1 VILEGSTVQSHK
13 RRGTGHE
20 GQGTILGLDVH
31 AETIAVAIAEA
42 DGEVR
47 SLGTI
52 ANRAESIRK
61 LVKKL
66 GPVEQ
71 LKACYE
77 AGPTGYVLY
86 WQLAE
91 LGVACEVIAPT
102 LVPMKAGDRVKTDRR
117 DAERLARSH
126 RSGDLTAVW
135 VPDEGSE
142 ALRDLVRA
150 REAAKAD
157 QLRARHRLS
166 KFLLRTGRRPE
177 TKIKLWTGVHMTWV
191 RQLRFE
197 HPAQESTRL
206 DYLHEV
212 EHMAER
218 VLRLEQAITDA
229 IKLATPEMQEVI
241 RDLQALRG
249 IAEISAV
256 TIVSELGTLSRFE
269 NARQLMGYSGAVPS
283 ENSSGK
289 RVQRGSITKAGNAH
303 LRRIAVEAAW
313 SYRLRPGIGPRLR
326 KRQENVP
333 EEIKEIAWKAQIRL
347 TKRYA
352 RLAAAGK
359 DQRKIVTAVGREL
372 LGFIWA
378 IGIKAESAAMQKMAA

>member
-1 VILEGSTVQSHK
+1 MKAKV
-13 RRGTGHE
+13 RF
-20 GQGTILGLDVH
+20 LGLDVH
-31 AETIAVAIAEA
+31 AETIAVAIAEP

-52 ANRAESIRK
+52 VNRAESIRK

-66 GPVEQ
+66 GPVED

-117 DAERLARSH
+117 DAERLARSY

-135 VPDEGSE
+135 VPDTGSE

-150 REAAKAD
+150 REAAKQD

-166 KFLLRTGRRPE
+166 KFLLRSGQRPAVGM
-177 TKIKLWTGVHMTWV
+177 KAWTLGYMAWV
-191 RQLRFE
+191 RQLRFAQV
-197 HPAQESTRL
+197 AQESTRL

-212 EHMAER
+212 EHMGEG
-218 VLRLEQAITDA
+218 VKRLEQAITEA
-229 IKLATPEMQEVI
+229 VKLASPALQEVI
-241 RDLQALRG
+241 RGLQALRG
-249 IAEISAV
+249 VARISAV
-256 TIVSELGTLSRFE
+256 TIAAELGNISRFE
-269 NARQLMGYSGAVPS
+269 GARGLMAYSGAVPS
-283 ENSSGK
+283 EESSGQ
-289 RVQRGSITKAGNAH
+289 RTRRGSITKTGNAH
-303 LRRIAVEAAW
+303 LRRIAIEAAW
-313 SYRLRPGIGPRLR
+313 SYRLRPGVGPALR
-326 KRQENVP
+326 KRQEGVG
-333 EEIKEIAWKAQIRL
+333 EEIKEIAWKAQHRL
-347 TKRYA
+347 HKRYM

-372 LGFIWA
+372 LGFVWA
-378 IGIKAESAAMQKMAA
+378 IGIKAEAAVRLPKAA